1 MEIREAEI
9 DCLIEEVFQKSGEVF
24 LNKTLGFTLVKEAG
38 IDLDKLVVVGHQ
50 LGGLTALSASA
61 GAKRVK
67 AIATLDPQ
75 FTPYSEEI
83 TQGKLNIKDSQ
94 QAVCILETETFA
106 DEIDEKVGG
115 SNGQQADL

>member
-67 AIATLDPQ
+67 AIATLDP
-75 FTPYSEEI
+75 
-83 TQGKLNIKDSQ
+83 
-94 QAVCILETETFA
+94 
-106 DEIDEKVGG
+106 
-115 SNGQQADL
+115 